1 MVIEREISATPAE
14 FAHGLHL
21 AFGDAVEGGP
31 LNFRVHYQQATL
43 DIELIPGPE
52 RRIASLSLPC
62 LHARLHFS
70 AGETAAKTRLLA
82 RMDLAMQRGGG

>member
-1 MVIEREISATPAE
+1 MIEREISATPAE

-21 AFGDAVEGGP
+21 AFGDAVSGGP
-31 LNFRVHYQQATL
+31 LNFRVHYQRATL

-52 RRIASLSLPC
+52 RSIAALVLPS
-62 LHARLHFS
+62 LHARLQFTAGDS
-70 AGETAAKTRLLA
+70 AARSRLLA